1 MSDLRQPVPGADLAY
16 DATGRGPVAVQLH
29 GLSSS
34 READVALGLDLRLL
48 AERGHRLVR
57 YDARGHGSSTGQ
69 PDPASYRWP
78 DLADDL
84 IGLLDGIGATDPVD
98 AIGASMG
105 TATII
110 HAAVRHPERFRRLV
124 LFIPPTAWET
134 RAAQGDL
141 YRQGA
146 DLIEAHGMDAF
157 ADMMAAAPLPPL
169 LAERG
174 TQPLPPQLVPEL
186 APSVFRGAA
195 ATDLPDPD
203 AIATLRMPTLLLP
216 WAGDPGHPVST
227 AERLHAL
234 IRGSLLE
241 PAVRG
246 ADVDAW
252 PDRVAAFLA

>member
-1 MSDLRQPVPGADLAY
+1 VTDQRFAVPGAELAFES
-16 DATGRGPVAVQLH
+16 AGAGPVAVQLH

-34 READVALGLDLRLL
+34 READLVLGFDVRSL
-48 AERGHRLVR
+48 ADRGHRLVR
-57 YDARGHGSSTGQ
+57 YDARGHGGSTGRAE
-69 PDPASYRWP
+69 PDSYRWSA
-78 DLADDL
+78 LADDL
-84 IGLLDGIGATDPVD
+84 IALLDGIGATDPVD

-110 HAAVRHPERFRRLV
+110 HAAIRYPERFRRLV

-134 RAAQGDL
+134 RAPQGDL

-146 DLIEAHGMDAF
+146 DLIEAQGIGAF
-157 ADMMAAAPLPPL
+157 VEMMAAAPLPPL

-174 TQPLPPQLVPEL
+174 VTPMPPQLVPEL

-195 ATDLPDPD
+195 LSDLPDP
-203 AIATLRMPTLLLP
+203 ASIATLRMPTLLLP
-216 WAGDPGHPVST
+216 WAGDPGHPLST
-227 AERLHAL
+227 AQRLHEL
-234 IRGSLLE
+234 IPDSLLE
-241 PAVRG
+241 PAERG